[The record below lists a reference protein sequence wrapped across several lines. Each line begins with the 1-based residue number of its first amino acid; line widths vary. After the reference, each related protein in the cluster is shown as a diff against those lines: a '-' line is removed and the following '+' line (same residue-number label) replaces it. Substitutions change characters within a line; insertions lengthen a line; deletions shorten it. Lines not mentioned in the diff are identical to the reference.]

1 MGMEV
6 YAYTATP
13 RTTPE
18 SKHDNGYIVPGTGD
32 PTGSIPTK
40 WFSGLDKP
48 SLHTFLSSNLDVLLI
63 SLPLTAATHHF
74 ISTAEL
80 ELLSSP
86 GSPPSPSKQKLGGTF
101 IANISRGQIIDQMEL
116 ERFCREGKLRGA
128 ALDVTDPEPLP
139 KESGLW
145 DIEGVAVTPHVSGLS
160 LAYIDRSLQI
170 LELNLNN
177 LKTGKKLINIVDRE
191 KGY

>member
-6 YAYTATP
+6 YAYTATS
-13 RTTPE
+13 RTTSE
-18 SKHDNGYIVPGTGD
+18 LKHDNGYIVPGTGD

-48 SLHTFLSSNLDVLLI
+48 SLHKFLSSNLDVLLI

-101 IANISRGQIIDQMEL
+101 IANISRGQIIDQVEL
-116 ERFCREGKLRGA
+116 ERFCREG
-128 ALDVTDPEPLP
+128 

-145 DIEGVAVTPHVSGLS
+145 DIEGVAVTPHISGLS

-177 LKTGKKLINIVDRE
+177 LRTGKKLINIVDRE